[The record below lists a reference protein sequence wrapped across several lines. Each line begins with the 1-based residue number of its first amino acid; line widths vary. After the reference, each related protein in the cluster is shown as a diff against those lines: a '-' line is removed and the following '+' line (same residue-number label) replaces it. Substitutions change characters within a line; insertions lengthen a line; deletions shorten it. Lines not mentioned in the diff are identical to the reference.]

1 MNIINL
7 ENINKS
13 YSEKILLNNVSLGIS
28 DGDKIG
34 LIGINGAG
42 KSTFLKVVSG
52 REEFFEGNIT
62 KMKNA
67 RIEYLDQNPI
77 FDEDAT
83 VLEQVF
89 KGDTK
94 EMKLLKRYE
103 ELLDKINSCKSE
115 EFDALNSELIK
126 TQGQIDTF
134 NLWDL
139 ESDAKTILTKLGVR
153 NYNEKVGNLSG
164 GQKKRIALACAL
176 ITPCDLLILDE
187 PTNHLDS
194 DSIEWLEEYL
204 NARKGALL
212 MITHDR
218 YFLDRV
224 TNRIIELDRGNIYSY
239 PGNYTEFLEAKIA
252 RLETEQV
259 QEEKKNALIK
269 NELKW
274 VRRGAKARTTKQKA
288 RLQRFDELVSTESL
302 KIREDVDISLVGS
315 RLGKKVVE
323 LYDVCKSFGD
333 KTLIKDFNYIFLRT
347 DRVGIIGENGA
358 GKTTLVN
365 LLRGKLPLDSGT
377 IEIGDTVK
385 ISCFAQDN
393 TNMDPKLRVIDY
405 VKEGG
410 EFIPVE
416 DGTKISASMMSER
429 FLFDSTMQYTP
440 IEKLSGGERR
450 RLHLLRVLM
459 ESPNFLILDEPT
471 NDLDIET
478 LKILEDF
485 LDKFMGVVIVVSHDR
500 YFLDRICNK
509 IFSYEGNGLIK
520 EYHGNYSDF
529 LISKEIEKLKG
540 DINTIEDKSKEEKNK
555 GTKEKSNDNK
565 PKFTFKEQKEFDTI
579 DADIS
584 KLEAKIENSDKDM
597 AKNSSNYGKLNEL
610 MKEKEVLQK
619 ELENKYERW
628 EYLNEIAEAI
638 EEYKAGN

>member
-1 MNIINL
+1 MNIITL

-13 YSEKILLNNVSLGIS
+13 YSEKILLNNVSLGIN

-52 REEFFEGNIT
+52 REEFYEGNIT
-62 KMKNA
+62 KIKNA

-115 EFDALNSELIK
+115 DFDALNSELIK
-126 TQGQIDTF
+126 TQGQIDSL

-540 DINTIEDKSKEEKNK
+540 DINTIEDKSKEEKSK
-555 GTKEKSNDNK
+555 GTKERSKDNK
-565 PKFTFKEQKEFDTI
+565 PKFTFKEQKEFEVI
-579 DADIS
+579 DEDIS
-584 KLEAKIENSDKDM
+584 KLEEKIENLDKDM
-597 AKNSSNYGKLNEL
+597 VKNSSNYGKLNEL
-610 MKEKEVLQK
+610 MKEKEEAKK
-619 ELENKYERW
+619 ELEHKYERW

-638 EEYKAGN
+638 EEYNNN